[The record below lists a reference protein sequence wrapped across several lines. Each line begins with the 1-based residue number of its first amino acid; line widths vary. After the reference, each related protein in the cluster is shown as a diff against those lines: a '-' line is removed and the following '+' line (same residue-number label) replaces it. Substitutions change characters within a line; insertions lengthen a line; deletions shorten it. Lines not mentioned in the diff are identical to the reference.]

1 MSSSESKPSC
11 WLTSDKTVGK
21 MNVLRGLF
29 TKSWSS
35 DIRLDGKTAIVTG
48 ANTGIGKETAKDL
61 ASRGARVILACR
73 DPVKAE
79 EAAGDISRDVEDA
92 NVAVRKLDLAD
103 TKSICDFAEFI
114 YNTEKSLHLLIN
126 NAGVAMCPYST
137 TADGFET
144 QFGVNHL
151 GHFFLTFLLMDLLK
165 HSAPSRVIN
174 VSSLAHHMGK
184 IHFEDLNSEKS
195 YHPVKAYVQSK
206 LANVLFTRE
215 LAVRAE
221 EMGVSVY
228 AVDPGLVKTDI
239 IRHLNKSLQFFVKTF
254 GFLVKTPA
262 EGTYTTV
269 FCALTPDLPSG
280 AYYSN
285 CAMAPCSR
293 AASDDNTASRLWA
306 VSCHL
311 LGIRWK

>member
-1 MSSSESKPSC
+1 MH
-11 WLTSDKTVGK
+11 
-21 MNVLRGLF
+21 RLF

-61 ASRGARVILACR
+61 AMRGARVILACR
-73 DPVKAE
+73 DLLKAE
-79 EAAGDISRDVEDA
+79 QAAGDISRDVENA
-92 NVAVRKLDLAD
+92 NVVVRKLDLAD
-103 TKSICDFAEFI
+103 TRSICDFAELI

-206 LANVLFTRE
+206 LANILFTRE
-215 LAVRAE
+215 LAPRAE
-221 EMGVSVY
+221 GKSNVY

-254 GFLVKTPA
+254 GFLIKTA
-262 EGTYTTV
+262 EEGAYTTLY
-269 FCALTPDLPSG
+269 CTLTPDLPTG

-285 CAMAPCSR
+285 CAMAPYSR
-293 AASDDNTASRLWA
+293 AANDDNTASRLWA
-306 VSCHL
+306 VGCHL
-311 LGIRWK
+311 LGIHWK